1 MQTQISTFDL
11 SPQLARFAHDL
22 QRVVRERDQ
31 ARAAVRKARLG
42 TLLRLAAATELKDDD
57 TGVHIVRMGH
67 YAAMIAAA
75 YGMKREYCEN
85 ILYAA
90 RMHDIGKIG
99 IPDAILKKHGPL
111 TDEEWAV
118 MKTHPEIGA
127 ALLGD
132 SEVPLFQMAS
142 QIALTHHE
150 KFDGSGYPAGLQ
162 GSEIPLCGRIVAVA
176 DYFDALTMDRCYRA
190 AFPMERALV
199 MLRVGAGSHFDPM
212 VLRAFFEAKHQ
223 ILDLRARIN
232 RGEQVDP
239 FSLRTGSDA

>member
-1 MQTQISTFDL
+1 MQTPASYPML
-11 SPQLARFAHDL
+11 SAQLERFAVDL
-22 QRVVRERDQ
+22 QQAVRERNQ

-42 TLLRLAAATELKDDD
+42 TLLRLAAAAELKDDD
-57 TGVHIVRMGH
+57 TGVHILRMGH
-67 YAAMIAAA
+67 YAALIAAA
-75 YGMKREYCEN
+75 YDMPPDYCEN
-85 ILYAA
+85 ILYAS

-99 IPDAILKKHGPL
+99 IPDAILKKPGPL
-111 TDEEWAV
+111 AEEEWAV

-127 ALLGD
+127 ALLDD

-150 KFDGSGYPAGLQ
+150 KFDGSGYPAGLR

-190 AFPMERALV
+190 AFPVERALV

-232 RGEQVDP
+232 RGEQVDTFNP
-239 FSLRTGSDA
+239 QGTGQA